1 MLINE
6 QKCLRGICGTQHHIS
21 RDPGGLSFTCISEN
35 AQKNLGKTCTSS
47 RCTTCPSL
55 FTVIGEKTW
64 EQTPTGKRIFRSP
77 AYPRT
82 ASNTHQRE
90 RMEVWKHRGEEE
102 ILAGLLPTPLS
113 RAILQGTKQFGVGKF
128 FPRES
133 LKAVNEFPTIMV
145 VWVVPRETHILPAE
159 PWVPKRDLYDKW
171 DKGKR
176 EKQIRF
182 PRIKG
187 IDSADCFR
195 TLAES
200 QPHKPLGVSLLSIFT
215 HGLKVHKTPHTKP
228 QLTSA
233 LSPDPCKKELPG
245 AEARA
250 GPVIIVLPAKS

>member
-1 MLINE
+1 MNKSASEGSVGHSIIY
-6 QKCLRGICGTQHHIS
+6 QGTLEDYHSPVYLKMHKRTLVRPVHQADVQLAHLFS
-21 RDPGGLSFTCISEN
+21 
-35 AQKNLGKTCTSS
+35 
-47 RCTTCPSL
+47 PSL
-55 FTVIGEKTW
+55 EKKH
-64 EQTPTGKRIFRSP
+64 GSRH
-77 AYPRT
+77 PRT
-82 ASNTHQRE
+82 REFLEVQHTRGQLLTPIRE

-133 LKAVNEFPTIMV
+133 LKAVNEFPTIVV

-228 QLTSA
+228 QLASA